1 VASPVVATIPP
12 AAPAASQALPGSK
25 MKNKHFHAA
34 VVDVVV
40 YYICTPLA
48 VLYALLKVVP
58 KCQEFRKKIIKMNRL
73 LLFIILMLNLLR
85 SAMATLDLVALKH
98 MTPALVSQSQ
108 DSPYCEASGSLQIFM
123 FDMANLLTVWHM

>member
-1 VASPVVATIPP
+1 MARPAAATILP
-12 AAPAASQALPGSK
+12 AATATKRLSQD
-25 MKNKHFHAA
+25 NKHFHAA
-34 VVDVVV
+34 VVDVLV

-48 VLYALLKVVP
+48 LLYALLKVVP

-85 SAMATLDLVALKH
+85 SAMATIDLVALKH
-98 MTPALVSQSQ
+98 LTPALVSQSQ
-108 DSPYCEASGSLQIFM
+108 ESPYCEASGSLRIFM

>member
-1 VASPVVATIPP
+1 MARPAAATILP
-12 AAPAASQALPGSK
+12 AATAAKGLSQD
-25 MKNKHFHAA
+25 NKHFHAA
-34 VVDVVV
+34 VVDVLV

-48 VLYALLKVVP
+48 LLYALVKVVP

-85 SAMATLDLVALKH
+85 SAMATIDLVALKH
-98 MTPALVSQSQ
+98 LTPALVSQSQ
-108 DSPYCEASGSLQIFM
+108 ESPYCEASGSLRIFM

>member
-1 VASPVVATIPP
+1 
-12 AAPAASQALPGSK
+12 
-25 MKNKHFHAA
+25 M
-34 VVDVVV
+34 

-73 LLFIILMLNLLR
+73 LLFIILMLNLCR
-85 SAMATLDLVALKH
+85 SAMATIDLVALKH
-98 MTPALVSQSQ
+98 LTPALVRQSQ
-108 DSPYCEASGSLQIFM
+108 DSPYCEASGSLRIFM